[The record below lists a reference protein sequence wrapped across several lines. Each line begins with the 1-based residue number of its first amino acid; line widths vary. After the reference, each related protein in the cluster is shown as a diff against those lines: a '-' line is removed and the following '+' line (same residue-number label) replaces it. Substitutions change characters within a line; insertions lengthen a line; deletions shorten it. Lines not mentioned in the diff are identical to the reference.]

1 VRTSFKHIGAGFLV
15 VWVGTMFARTSVA
28 GVTYY
33 VATGGNDGWSGTLD
47 TPKADGT
54 DGPFATLERAR
65 DEVRKLKKT
74 PGLPEG
80 GVTVEVRG
88 GIYQRQRP
96 FELAAEDSGVEGSPV
111 VYRARAGEEVRLVGG
126 KVVTGFAPVTDPT
139 VLNRLD
145 EAARGKVVQADLKA
159 LGISDS
165 GPPNG
170 GGIELFFKDRP
181 MMPARWP
188 NEGFAPIADIVERD
202 GHKIHGIPGSKVGKF
217 VYEGD
222 RPKRWVGEKD
232 PWLHGYWFW
241 DWSDQRQR
249 IEAIDTEKRIISLA
263 PPYHGYGYRKGQWY
277 YAFNMLCELDSPGEW
292 YLDRS
297 TGVLYF
303 WPPEPIESGRAV
315 VSVLPT
321 LLTMKGTSY
330 AAIRGFTFEA
340 ARETAITV
348 SDGHYTQITGCIIR
362 NVGGSAVSVG
372 GGTANGVI
380 GCDIY
385 LTGCGG
391 ISVGGG
397 DRATLTPAGNY
408 AENNHIH
415 HYSRVQRVYQ
425 PGIHLSGVGNRAAH
439 NLIHDAPHMGMGF
452 GGNDHLIELNE
463 IYNVCFES
471 NDAGAIYT
479 GRDWTMRG
487 HILRYNYLHDINGF
501 RGKGCVGIY
510 LDDMFSSAAIY
521 GNVFNKVTM
530 AAFIGGGRDCRI
542 ENNIFVDC
550 NPAIHIDARALGW
563 AHECS
568 DAWIKEGREKG
579 TISGI
584 AYNKPP
590 YSERYPELINIL
602 NDAPASPKGNLIA
615 RNVCWGGRWDDV
627 ESAARPLLKFQDN
640 LLNADPLFVD
650 AKGLNFQLREDSPA
664 WKLGFRRIPIELIG
678 PYKDGRRASWPI
690 KRQLP

>member
-1 VRTSFKHIGAGFLV
+1 MRTSFKHIGAGFLV

-28 GVTYY
+28 GTTYY

-126 KVVTGFAPVTDPT
+126 KVVKGFAPVTDPT
-139 VLNRLD
+139 MLNRLD

-159 LGISDS
+159 LGISDF

-188 NEGFAPIADIVERD
+188 NEGFAPIADIVEKD

-321 LLTMKGTSY
+321 LLMMKGTSY

-408 AENNHIH
+408 VENNHIH

-487 HILRYNYLHDINGF
+487 HILRYNYLHDISGF